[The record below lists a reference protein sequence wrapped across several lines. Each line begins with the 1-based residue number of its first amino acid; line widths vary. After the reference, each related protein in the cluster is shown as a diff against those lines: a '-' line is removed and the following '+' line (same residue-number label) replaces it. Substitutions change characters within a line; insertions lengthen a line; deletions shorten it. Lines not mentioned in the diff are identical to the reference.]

1 MIVQTYEAYFQQ
13 CSQSTCMVRP
23 FKMAILLLSLHLLLD
38 QDLLHSYGYP
48 VLLSMGLNESQVT
61 DVPI

>member
-1 MIVQTYEAYFQQ
+1 
-13 CSQSTCMVRP
+13 
-23 FKMAILLLSLHLLLD
+23 MAILLLSLHLLLD